1 MLEISQPPGDVAWAP
16 VQVMTVFG
24 GWTIQ
29 LWKLIPSSLCCLN
42 FFCFL
47 LWKTS
52 HFFSLLPLPNPSPIF
67 FFLLP
72 SPSTTSP
79 PPHARVTPPPRRFNP
94 NNNNLPRR
102 KNWVA
107 ARQHL
112 RWWPCETS
120 NLRHPNSPNL
130 KPVPLYDK
138 AFGYSPCTSP

>member
-79 PPHARVTPPPRRFNP
+79 PHARVTSPPPPRRFNP

-102 KNWVA
+102 KNWAA

-112 RWWPCETS
+112 RWSPCETS

-130 KPVPLYDK
+130 NQVP
-138 AFGYSPCTSP
+138 